1 MAHVLVAAARMSTGK
16 TTLSAGI
23 GAALAGRGLRI
34 QAFKKGPDYIDPMWL
49 AAASGRPCYNLDYHT
64 MREDEITHTFARR
77 AHAADMSLI
86 EGNMGLFD
94 GVDVAG
100 SDSNAALAK
109 LLRAPVLLV
118 LDAAGMTRGV
128 APLIRGY
135 EAFDADVDI
144 AGVILNKLGGARH
157 ETKLRRVIEAYTD
170 MPVIGAV
177 QRQPALRL
185 AERHLGLIPSSET
198 TDAEARIA
206 AFAAAVSAQVELD
219 RVVEIAARAPAVAPP
234 PEEEDSA
241 ADLRIAIARDSA
253 FGFYY
258 ADDLEALRAAGARL
272 LPFDTMADARL
283 PAADGLFIGGGFPEC
298 HLAALEANAP
308 LRHEIRNAIAGG
320 LPAYAECGGLAYLA
334 RSISWRGE
342 TAEMVGAVAA
352 DAVVHETPQGRGY
365 TRLRETGAGPWATAN
380 GEIAA
385 HEFHYTGLK
394 NLTTPSY
401 AYEVLRGTGIDGRHD
416 GIVHKNLLAAFAHRR
431 NVAADPWAARFVD
444 FVRQCRAT

>member
-1 MAHVLVAAARMSTGK
+1 
-16 TTLSAGI
+16 
-23 GAALAGRGLRI
+23 
-34 QAFKKGPDYIDPMWL
+34 
-49 AAASGRPCYNLDYHT
+49 
-64 MREDEITHTFARR
+64 
-77 AHAADMSLI
+77 
-86 EGNMGLFD
+86 
-94 GVDVAG
+94 
-100 SDSNAALAK
+100 
-109 LLRAPVLLV
+109 
-118 LDAAGMTRGV
+118 
-128 APLIRGY
+128 
-135 EAFDADVDI
+135 
-144 AGVILNKLGGARH
+144 
-157 ETKLRRVIEAYTD
+157 